1 MSETGDDALQR
12 AARQMIGAARSLL
25 DAVESVVDDPE
36 ALRALL
42 GTLATTAQD
51 GVRSAARAG
60 RRVMGVDGADEGTDR
75 GE

>member
-12 AARQMIGAARSLL
+12 AARQMIGAARSFL
-25 DAVESVVDDPE
+25 DSVEAVVDDPE

-42 GTLATTAQD
+42 GTLAATAQD

-60 RRVMGVDGADEGTDR
+60 RRVMGVDGSDEATDQ